1 MPKTL
6 VKFLTRAV
14 EVFIVADLAILTG
27 LVFCNVALRYFTNSS
42 IPATEELALYLL
54 IWMVYMAAILAFSDG
69 SHIRVDLVDSKLP
82 PSIRRIVSLFCDL
95 LMLGACI
102 MLLIGCFIQGSIDMS
117 NDEIITG
124 IPRGMKFVSG
134 GVFSAVIITLLLGR
148 MYTTLVHGVP
158 SYHAAPKGDAS

>member
-1 MPKTL
+1 MDKAL
-6 VKFLTRAV
+6 IRYLTKAV
-14 EVFIVADLAILTG
+14 EIFIVADLAILTG
-27 LVFCNVALRYFTNSS
+27 LVFCNVTLRYLAHTS

-82 PSIRRIVSLFCDL
+82 PPVRRVVSLLCDL
-95 LMLGACI
+95 LMLGACV

-124 IPRGMKFVSG
+124 IPRGLKFVSG
-134 GVFSAVIITLLLGR
+134 GVFSVAIIVLLLTK
-148 MYTTLVHGVP
+148 MYRTVTGGTPEGV
-158 SYHAAPKGDAS
+158 KAS

>member
-1 MPKTL
+1 MDKAL
-6 VKFLTRAV
+6 IRYLTKAV
-14 EVFIVADLAILTG
+14 EIFIVADLAILTG
-27 LVFCNVALRYFTNSS
+27 LVFCNVTLRYLAHTS

-82 PSIRRIVSLFCDL
+82 PTARRVVSLFCDL

-124 IPRGMKFVSG
+124 SPRGMKFVSG

-158 SYHAAPKGDAS
+158 AYHAAPKGDAS

>member
-54 IWMVYMAAILAFSDG
+54 IWMVYMAAILAFNEG

-82 PSIRRIVSLFCDL
+82 PPVRRVVSLFCDL
-95 LMLGACI
+95 LMMGACI

-124 IPRGMKFVSG
+124 IPRGLKFVSG
-134 GVFSAVIITLLLGR
+134 GVFSVAIIVLLLTK
-148 MYTTLVHGVP
+148 MYRTVTGGTPGGV
-158 SYHAAPKGDAS
+158 KAS